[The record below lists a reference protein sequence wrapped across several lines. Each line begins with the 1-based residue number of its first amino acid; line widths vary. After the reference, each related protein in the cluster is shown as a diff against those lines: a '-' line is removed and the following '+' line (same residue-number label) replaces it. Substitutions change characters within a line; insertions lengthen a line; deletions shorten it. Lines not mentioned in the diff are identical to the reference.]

1 MRSNLIACSNADAF
15 AECGPSNN
23 RLRRGSDKPQRPAR
37 PFFCCSLV
45 QSVLKSTVKG
55 SLQCRKLSLNL
66 EIVLS
71 QLIPHGGTD
80 VAIAAKLFI
89 PSSF

>member
-1 MRSNLIACSNADAF
+1 MRSNLIACRNADAF

-23 RLRRGSDKPQRPAR
+23 RLRRGSGKRQRLAR
-37 PFFCCSLV
+37 PFFCCSPI

-55 SLQCRKLSLNL
+55 SLQCRKLSVNL

-71 QLIPHGGTD
+71 ELNSSGVPP
-80 VAIAAKLFI
+80 
-89 PSSF
+89 PSSFYSLFTLS